1 MFDSGYSLNRII
13 MAYKLL
19 FIVIAGISF
28 LIFGMFVVD
37 VLRRLYMSKFYGWLD
52 EARIRYRIL
61 AQSFISGSE
70 KEKGHSIELFRKKPG
85 TASGF
90 RFTQFGASVE
100 FRR

>member
-1 MFDSGYSLNRII
+1 

-19 FIVIAGISF
+19 FIVIAGISS
-28 LIFGMFVVD
+28 LIFAVFVAD
-37 VLRRLYMSKFYGWLD
+37 VLRRLYMSRIYGRLD
-52 EARIRYRIL
+52 EARSRYRVL

-70 KEKGHSIELFRKKPG
+70 KEKGRSIEYLKKKPG

-100 FRR
+100 FRRWGSRMPEK